1 MWRSNIIPPPTA
13 WEVVVQ
19 LGVDTWKG
27 KPLMTSLCRL
37 GLGSSVYHI
46 WRNNAVKHGSYTKTK
61 EKILSSVFWEIRT
74 RILGKGRFKRTM

>member
-1 MWRSNIIPPPTA
+1 MWRSNITPPTA

-46 WRNNAVKHGSYTKTK
+46 WRNRNAVKHGSYPKT

-74 RILGKGRFKRTM
+74 RILGKGRFKRTT